1 MRACSNGSG
10 DIESA
15 ELSVPLLGCLNLRG
29 SCALCEPRIENCE
42 SSRICDMSSA
52 EALALDCCFLR
63 VCGLIAG
70 DCRTARA
77 GVLAETAGFLL
88 DFLAFAIEAAFEV
101 AGKSIFESIGDV
113 VAAVSEL
120 GALVYV
126 GL

>member
-29 SCALCEPRIENCE
+29 SCALCEPRIENCG

-77 GVLAETAGFLL
+77 GVLAETVGFLL
-88 DFLAFAIEAAFEV
+88 DFLAFEV